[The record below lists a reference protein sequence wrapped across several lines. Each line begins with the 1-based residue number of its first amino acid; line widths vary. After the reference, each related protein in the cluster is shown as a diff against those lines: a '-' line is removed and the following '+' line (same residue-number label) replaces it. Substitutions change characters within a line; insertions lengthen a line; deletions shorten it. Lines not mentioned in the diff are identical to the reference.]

1 LSFEAPK
8 INQEVNKMEMDYK
21 QVSCDPSCGFL
32 IKSHDENE
40 IKKVVM
46 DHVKNAH
53 HQKISGKDVEKMM
66 TAA

>member
-1 LSFEAPK
+1 
-8 INQEVNKMEMDYK
+8 MEMDYK